1 MSGITKL
8 DKLVCLRAKL
18 SAYKKSSDSIIRNV
32 ISSSL
37 YNVGGPYSSDVN
49 SLGYKMDIL
58 KRALYRYWNNRND

>member
-1 MSGITKL
+1 MSGITKDEIL

-18 SAYKKSSDSIIRNV
+18 SAYKKSGESVRNV
-32 ISSSL
+32 ISGSL
-37 YNVGGPYSSDVN
+37 YKIAPYSDVN